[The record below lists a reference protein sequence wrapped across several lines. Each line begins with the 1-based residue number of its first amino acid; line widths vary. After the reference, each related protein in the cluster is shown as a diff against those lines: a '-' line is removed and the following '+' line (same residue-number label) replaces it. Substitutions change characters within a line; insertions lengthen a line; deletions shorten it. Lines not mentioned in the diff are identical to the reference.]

1 MTTINDLISTLQE
14 VPEEKRNLPIYV
26 CNEESSD
33 NFPVKSV
40 SRHDTAE
47 GYGETN
53 PLGINFAVPEL
64 VSVAAK
70 HENLRTEEQAM
81 DEIASIRARFDMVGT
96 EFVKADIED
105 HVRGILEELPS
116 DVAECLAPIYV
127 QQMVEGFSWKALRD
141 IIIARGNEHLGDSVA
156 EMVGIPTDAQF
167 GPEYAIR
174 VTSHDSNGEVLR
186 DTRLN
191 KTAASLVEEIEQAKN
206 IPGAVEVTING
217 IYFTEDGTQRPMGDL
232 LTVWSI

>member
-26 CNEESSD
+26 CDEDSSD
-33 NFPVKSV
+33 NFPVKAV
-40 SRHDTAE
+40 SRYDQAE
-47 GYGETN
+47 DYGETN
-53 PLGINFAVPEL
+53 PLGITFAVPDL
-64 VSVAAK
+64 GSLPV
-70 HENLRTEEQAM
+70 EQQNYWAM
-81 DEIASIRARFDMVGT
+81 NKIASVRARFNMVGT

-105 HVRGILEELPS
+105 HVRSILEELPS
-116 DVAECLAPIYV
+116 DVAEFLTPIYV
-127 QQMVEGFSWKALRD
+127 RQMVEGFSWKALRD

-156 EMVGIPTDAQF
+156 EMVGIPTDEQF
-167 GPEYAIR
+167 GPECAIQ

-191 KTAASLVEEIEQAKN
+191 KSAASLVEEIEQAKN
-206 IPGAVEVTING
+206 IPGAVEVTIHG
-217 IYFTEDGTQRPMGDL
+217 VRFTEGGAQRPMGDF